1 MDENPVP
8 IASLSEIQTDEGWR
22 RLSPIAI
29 LYFATSAI
37 RVLISNFI
45 YLIPAFAVS
54 FNQITDNPG
63 LTVPI
68 IAGALSLLILYALL
82 SYYFYQFRL
91 AQDSV
96 EIRSGVFAK
105 KHINLPFSR
114 IQNITL
120 EQPIY
125 YRLTHFVCLQLDTAG
140 SAKQEAKIVAMPLEA
155 GNTLKQHIL
164 AKKESDANLV
174 AAPDADVDTH
184 TLADEQVL
192 NRRSIKDLVI
202 HGITN
207 NRVWIILG
215 AAAPFYDNI
224 SGSVAR
230 YLQSLGIDLEQIM
243 SSQTIAWWQFGLYAL
258 SLVMLIMLVLTLF
271 SVAGSILVF
280 YGFTLSKTH
289 DRYVRRSGLLTRQEV
304 SMKLS
309 RLQVI
314 VRKQDWLDRL
324 LGRINLQLEQNNS
337 GVKGANE
344 LANTNKILV
353 PSVKEAECESL
364 IDDAYPGNKLSSVSF
379 TAISKRFLLRH
390 YLLLVFPIFSILSAI
405 AAYQGRYPELIF
417 VVVMS
422 ALFCILI
429 YMRWLRWGYAYDDE
443 FIYVR
448 KGLLGVDYYCFPIH
462 KVQQTQFKQSVL
474 MKRHQLATCRLILAS
489 GGITIPFMPE
499 TSCYVLINK
508 SLYKVESEKQ
518 SWM

>member
-1 MDENPVP
+1 MDENPLPVE
-8 IASLSEIQTDEGWR
+8 ALTDIQGDEEWR

-29 LYFATSAI
+29 LYFAASAI
-37 RVLISNFI
+37 RVLAGNFV

-54 FNQITDNPG
+54 YNQITDNPG
-63 LTVPI
+63 MTIPI
-68 IAGALSLLILYALL
+68 IGGLFSLLLLYALL

-96 EIRSGVFAK
+96 EIRAGVFAK

-125 YRLTHFVCLQLDTAG
+125 YRVTNYVCLQLDTAG
-140 SAKQEAKIVAMPLEA
+140 SAKQEAKIVAMPLDA
-155 GNTLKQHIL
+155 GNALKQHIL
-164 AKKESDANLV
+164 AKKDEQSGIIDSDISSETPIESQ
-174 AAPDADVDTH
+174 
-184 TLADEQVL
+184 EQVL
-192 NRRSIKDLVI
+192 NRRSIKDLII

-224 SGSVAR
+224 SGSVAS
-230 YLQSLGIDLEQIM
+230 YLQSIGIDLEQIL

-258 SLVMLIMLVLTLF
+258 SLAMIIMLLLTLF

-353 PSVKEAECESL
+353 PSVKEAECKLL
-364 IDDAYPGNKLSSVSF
+364 IEDAFPGNNLSTTEF
-379 TAISKRFLLRH
+379 TAISKRFLLRY
-390 YLLLVFPIFSILSAI
+390 YLLWVFPVFTFLTSVTL
-405 AAYQGRYPELIF
+405 YQARYTELI
-417 VVVMS
+417 VVLVVTI
-422 ALFCILI
+422 LICILI
-429 YMRWLRWGYAYDDE
+429 YMRWLRWGYAFDDE

-448 KGLLGVDYYCFPIH
+448 KGMLGVDYYCFPIH

-474 MKRHQLATCRLILAS
+474 MKRRGLATCRLILAS
-489 GGITIPFMPE
+489 GGITIPFISQA
-499 TSCYVLINK
+499 SCYELINN